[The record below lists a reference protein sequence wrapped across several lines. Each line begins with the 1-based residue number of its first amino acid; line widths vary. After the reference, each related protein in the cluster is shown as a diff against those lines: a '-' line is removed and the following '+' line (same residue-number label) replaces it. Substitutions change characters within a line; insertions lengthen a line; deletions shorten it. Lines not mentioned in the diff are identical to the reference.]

1 MLKTPGP
8 FQPSGFRSPVSVFS
22 FFCFIFWDLAFGIWP
37 FAKVAA
43 QPQTTKPD
51 PFRSD
56 LSDRTPAAEVV
67 YLAAYFRHL
76 SRRRNPAYL
85 AGLDAAWDAAKAG
98 DRVSLDDF
106 RRLEADAREAG
117 L

>member
-1 MLKTPGP
+1 M
-8 FQPSGFRSPVSVFS
+8 S
-22 FFCFIFWDLAFGIWP
+22 FAEIKQEAE
-37 FAKVAA
+37 K
-43 QPQTTKPD
+43 
-51 PFRSD
+51 
-56 LSDRTPAAEVV
+56 LSTAEVV

-85 AGLDAAWDAAKAG
+85 AGLDAAWEAAKAG
-98 DRVSLDDF
+98 DSISLDDF

>member
-1 MLKTPGP
+1 M
-8 FQPSGFRSPVSVFS
+8 S
-22 FFCFIFWDLAFGIWP
+22 FAEIKQEAE
-37 FAKVAA
+37 K
-43 QPQTTKPD
+43 
-51 PFRSD
+51 
-56 LSDRTPAAEVV
+56 LSTAEVV

-76 SRRRNPAYL
+76 SRRGNPAYL
-85 AGLDAAWDAAKAG
+85 AGLDAAWEAAKAG

>member
-1 MLKTPGP
+1 M
-8 FQPSGFRSPVSVFS
+8 S
-22 FFCFIFWDLAFGIWP
+22 FAEIKLEAE
-37 FAKVAA
+37 K
-43 QPQTTKPD
+43 
-51 PFRSD
+51 
-56 LSDRTPAAEVV
+56 LSAAEVV

-85 AGLDAAWDAAKAG
+85 AGLDAAWEATEAG

-106 RRLEADAREAG
+106 RRLEADARAAG

>member
-1 MLKTPGP
+1 M
-8 FQPSGFRSPVSVFS
+8 S
-22 FFCFIFWDLAFGIWP
+22 FAEIKQEAE
-37 FAKVAA
+37 K
-43 QPQTTKPD
+43 
-51 PFRSD
+51 
-56 LSDRTPAAEVV
+56 LSTAEVV

-85 AGLDAAWDAAKAG
+85 AGLDAAWEAAKAG